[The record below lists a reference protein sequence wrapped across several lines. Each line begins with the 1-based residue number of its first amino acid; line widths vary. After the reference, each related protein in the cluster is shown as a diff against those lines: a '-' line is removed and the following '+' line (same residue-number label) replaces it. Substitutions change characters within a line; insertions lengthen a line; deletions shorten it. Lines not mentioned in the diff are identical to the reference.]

1 MRRTLLLAVP
11 ATLAVA
17 APAGAT
23 VEVKG
28 YLPTRDGTKLA
39 YDLQRPD
46 GNGPFPVALNY
57 EGYAAGSDAGDNGG
71 ATYLPR
77 LLQRGYAVLGVSVRG
92 TGCSEGVFD
101 PFALTMGR
109 DGYDAVEWAA
119 RQPWSDGRVGMFGV
133 SFGGIPQ
140 TLTAA
145 DRPPHLRAIAP
156 DSSTSDL
163 YRDVTYPGGIL
174 EYDFTF
180 AWTGIQKEGG
190 TEHALTSGDP
200 QCLQNY
206 GAHEVANA
214 SGQNF
219 IPALILQNPFD
230 DDSNGKW
237 IERAPL
243 AGFPKID
250 VPTYLFNQ
258 WQDEQLPAR
267 IYDSLGLFGRPDL
280 VWANFSNGNHGRA
293 LYSASDQQL
302 TLDFLDHFVRD
313 TGNDF
318 AKRVPHLTIAL
329 DTAVK
334 DNEPAWNVQRK
345 TLDSRAQP
353 RFFNLRDD
361 GRLTEAKPAASEA
374 P

>member
-1 MRRTLLLAVP
+1 MRRTLLLAVL

-23 VEVKG
+23 VETKG

-46 GNGPFPVALNY
+46 GNGPFPVVVNY

-92 TGCSEGVFD
+92 TGCSEGAFD
-101 PFALTMGR
+101 PFAPSMGQ
-109 DGYDAVEWAA
+109 DGADAVEWAA

-133 SFGGIPQ
+133 SFGGITQ

-190 TEHALTSGDP
+190 TEHALTGAPAAGDV
-200 QCLQNY
+200 QC
-206 GAHEVANA
+206 E
-214 SGQNF
+214 QNF
-219 IPALILQNPFD
+219 ASHEAAN
-230 DDSNGKW
+230 
-237 IERAPL
+237 
-243 AGFPKID
+243 
-250 VPTYLFNQ
+250 VT
-258 WQDEQLPAR
+258 
-267 IYDSLGLFGRPDL
+267 PD
-280 VWANFSNGNHGRA
+280 NF
-293 LYSASDQQL
+293 
-302 TLDFLDHFVRD
+302 
-313 TGNDF
+313 
-318 AKRVPHLTIAL
+318 
-329 DTAVK
+329 
-334 DNEPAWNVQRK
+334 
-345 TLDSRAQP
+345 
-353 RFFNLRDD
+353 
-361 GRLTEAKPAASEA
+361 
-374 P
+374 